1 VYTRGR
7 CDFVFQERYSINKL
21 DDEDAYTGVE
31 VEAPVKVGWNMLT
44 KTYNVKTLLPLLLSM
59 TVKTVKH
66 LIMPNTGRKYCQNSN
81 RVKLR
86 LNL

>member
-31 VEAPVKVGWNMLT
+31 VEAPVKVGSNMLT
-44 KTYNVKTLLPLLLSM
+44 KTYNVKTLLPQLLSM

-66 LIMPNTGRKYCQNSN
+66 LIICQILVGNIAKQIERN
-81 RVKLR
+81 YGW
-86 LNL
+86 